1 MPQFYN
7 HIVNGAPLDLG
18 AFLGAACDAGQV
30 LAAAEALKSVEARLF
45 ERPVPPLKSSL
56 LVFRKFDAGAW
67 ATHTSFMTLDKAAKM
82 KRTGGLANDA
92 ERVVIGTSEKTSP
105 VHEFG
110 VAYGYGRKELAI
122 AAKLGMALDDI
133 KARVAMEAYETCVD
147 ELACYGDQGAGL
159 TGLLSPGNGVPRIN
173 STTAI
178 DSSSTPLEI
187 MRLLNDAASSV
198 VLHTEERVTPD
209 TLALPLKAY
218 QYIFSTPFST
228 TDSRSILT
236 VFLTNNPYIRQVIPW
251 NRLAAKGD
259 PVKDKAN
266 RHLLL
271 VMRRLDET
279 ICRQQIPEPFM
290 MLDPQVA
297 GTETVI
303 NCVASIGSVEII
315 QPKGICLYQFP
326 NNDAA

>member
-1 MPQFYN
+1 MS
-7 HIVNGAPLDLG
+7 G
-18 AFLGAACDAGQV
+18 
-30 LAAAEALKSVEARLF
+30 
-45 ERPVPPLKSSL
+45 SSP
-56 LVFRKFDAGAW
+56 
-67 ATHTSFMTLDKAAKM
+67 
-82 KRTGGLANDA
+82 
-92 ERVVIGTSEKTSP
+92 SP
-105 VHEFG
+105 C
-110 VAYGYGRKELAI
+110 AI
-122 AAKLGMALDDI
+122 AHR
-133 KARVAMEAYETCVD
+133 RV
-147 ELACYGDQGAGL
+147 
-159 TGLLSPGNGVPRIN
+159 LL
-173 STTAI
+173 
-178 DSSSTPLEI
+178 
-187 MRLLNDAASSV
+187 RLLNDAASSV